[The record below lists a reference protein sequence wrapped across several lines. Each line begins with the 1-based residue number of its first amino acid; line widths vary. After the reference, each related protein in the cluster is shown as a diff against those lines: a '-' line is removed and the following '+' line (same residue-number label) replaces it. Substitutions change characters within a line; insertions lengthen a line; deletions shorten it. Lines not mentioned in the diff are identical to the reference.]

1 MTLSERS
8 PRGVGISA
16 PSQQSVD
23 ERQEGDMSR
32 RAVEDVREEA
42 KSPPLTPRRI
52 ARNLREPS
60 RTRADLTS
68 FHLVFRILTDR
79 LQSRLVRSLRELLPL
94 LPFSPPVRPANSD
107 DSCATKRKTESDRS
121 HVRSIRENLCLD
133 ISLRQSRRRQGI

>member
-52 ARNLREPS
+52 ARKYLREPS

-68 FHLVFRILTDR
+68 FVSSQIDFKADWCGPCVSYLISFPSL
-79 LQSRLVRSLRELLPL
+79 LQYAR
-94 LPFSPPVRPANSD
+94 
-107 DSCATKRKTESDRS
+107 
-121 HVRSIRENLCLD
+121 
-133 ISLRQSRRRQGI
+133 